1 MSDDTWAQQ
10 AVRYR
15 NEFRQSAGLLV
26 GIVTG
31 LIADGVLNDNE
42 IRFLGEWLAAHDEV
56 AFEWPG
62 DIILA
67 RVREILADGVITEE
81 ERTHLLAILRD
92 VVGDSRQSLAHAGHV
107 TELAFDDMAAITFQG
122 IVFCLTG
129 NFVYAPRQVC
139 EAKTEER
146 GGVVK
151 NGVSRRVR
159 YLVVGSLG
167 SPEWKEGSFG
177 TKIEKA
183 VQLKRE
189 GADLAIV
196 REDIWAESLDR
207 L

>member
-1 MSDDTWAQQ
+1 MSDDTWARQ
-10 AVRYR
+10 ALRYR
-15 NEFRQSAGLLV
+15 NEFKQSAGLLV
-26 GIVTG
+26 GIITG

-42 IRFLGEWLAAHDEV
+42 VRFLGEWLAAHDEV
-56 AFEWPG
+56 AYEWPG

-92 VVGDSRQSLAHAGHV
+92 VVGDSQQSLASAGHV
-107 TELAFDDMAAITFQG
+107 TDLAFDDLDAIAFQG
-122 IVFCLTG
+122 IGFCLTG

-139 EAKTEER
+139 EAKTAER
-146 GGVVK
+146 GGFVR
-151 NGVSRRVR
+151 GGMSRKVR

-167 SPEWKEGSFG
+167 SPEWKHGSFG

-183 VQLKRE
+183 VQLKRD
-189 GADLAIV
+189 GADIAIV
-196 REDIWAESLDR
+196 REDIWAASLDR